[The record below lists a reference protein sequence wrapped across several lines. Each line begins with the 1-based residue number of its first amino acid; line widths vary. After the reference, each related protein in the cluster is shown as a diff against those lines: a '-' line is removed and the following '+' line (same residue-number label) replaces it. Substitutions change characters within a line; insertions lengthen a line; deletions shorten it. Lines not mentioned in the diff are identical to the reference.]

1 MRSVNFG
8 GRGDEMNS
16 HMPQDDISETEL
28 RHIAA
33 IKHNII
39 SPATGKPIVGIFQDS
54 LVGSTSITRQGINF
68 DAKHAMNLLVNKDYL
83 DLSQFNGDIYQR
95 FTNFEL
101 LSNIMPPISLKKKT
115 TAYEAYENPEMAKAN
130 GEMHIVNGRY
140 IKGQLVKK
148 GLDGASHGL
157 LHRIYRDC
165 GKDAC
170 VTFMDDLQFI
180 VNEYMKTA
188 GYSVGIS
195 DLIWNPETQKK
206 VEEVIQENKENV
218 MELINQTHL
227 GIFKN
232 ETNNTNQQQLE
243 NEIMGKLNQSTS
255 KVGKIVQQTL
265 GVDNRFVF
273 MSGFLSGSK
282 GSHTNISQMIALL
295 GQQTI
300 NSGRI
305 PYGYDNR
312 SLPHFKKYDDSPE
325 SRGFI
330 ENSFIS
336 GLEPHELFFH
346 AIAGRIGLID
356 TAVKSVT
363 WDTPIVLIENSHCIY
378 TEIGKWIDKK
388 LDDENNVVERHKER
402 NLELLRIPD
411 GVYIPTTD
419 YQGNVTWGACTAVT
433 RHDPGEKL
441 YAIRT
446 LGGREVTVTESKSL
460 LVWNQETRE
469 LQEIEPFN
477 IKVGDKLPVTQTL
490 CEPPVL
496 QEYIEQDGKQVKLN
510 KENGALFGSQCGDE
524 IPSEYFIAPTDF
536 IIGFLSSVD
545 TKHISTKRKA
555 EGINMLYTR
564 IGIYTRVA
572 QKEHNNWYIT
582 IEHSDNVNDIALDA
596 VTNIEELGVE
606 AHPKMYDLT
615 IPSTLNFGLANGLQ
629 VRDTSETGYIQRR
642 LIKAMEDIKIEW
654 DMTVRNHKGKIVQF
668 VYGGDSFDTT
678 AIESQKIAFMEMSVE
693 EIYKHF
699 YFADGNDAKEDRNI
713 LKSAYTKEAFSRLSK
728 QKDEYRVQ
736 IGEIIEEIL
745 KQRPLIATNVMQE
758 LFNDDA
764 MSVNMPV
771 HFDYAITYI
780 INQTGITQSTMLDI
794 TPLEVLNKLKNCYD
808 ELAGRGYTMP
818 SKLFKLLY
826 FHYLSPK
833 KLLLKHHI
841 NSITLDVLLEYVKL
855 TYKRALI
862 QPGEMVGIVSAQS
875 VGEPTTQM
883 TLNTFHNAGVA
894 EKTNVTTGL
903 PRLQEILKI
912 TETPAKPA
920 MVVYMLG
927 KDSETTKQQVS
938 RIMKEIE
945 YVTLQDIVANIS
957 IYYDPKENDTVVKE
971 DEVLIRQ
978 YSEFLRVAE
987 ECAGLPPQQEQPN
1000 LWVMRLKMDPHKML
1014 AKNITMDDVYYVIK
1028 HGYGDFITCVYADN
1042 NDSNL
1047 VFRLKVDVATRG
1059 RRKTKSLPLN
1069 ASDEIHLLKSFS
1081 ETLMTATVLKGMRKV
1096 KKATTRVIKD
1106 AVDCV
1111 DGKYS
1116 AKEIW
1121 VLDTVGSNL
1130 KAMLANIDIDA
1141 TRTISNDIT
1150 EVKNVL
1156 GIEAARQVIMNEMAE
1171 TFRTSGALQYHHMC
1185 LLVDRM
1191 TYNKKPVQIYR
1202 HGILSDDIGPI
1213 AKASFEQTPQ
1223 NFLEAAMFGMLDE
1236 VRGVSANVM
1245 CGQEGIYGTN
1255 MSQVLLDM
1263 EKLHSLSVEKLL
1275 EKKPIEEEIL
1285 KEFDGLETNEVCSK
1299 KELTVHSAFNDIK
1312 QKEVVLDDDHDI
1324 EL

>member
-1 MRSVNFG
+1 
-8 GRGDEMNS
+8 MNS

-101 LSNIMPPISLKKKT
+101 LSNIMPPISLKRKT
-115 TAYEAYENPEMAKAN
+115 TAYDAYENPEMAKAN

-148 GLDGASHGL
+148 GIDGASHGL

-243 NEIMGKLNQSTS
+243 NDIMGKLNQSTS

-282 GSHTNISQMIALL
+282 GSHTNISSMIACL

-330 ENSFIS
+330 QNSFIR

-356 TAVKSVT
+356 TAVK
-363 WDTPIVLIENSHCIY
+363 
-378 TEIGKWIDKK
+378 
-388 LDDENNVVERHKER
+388 
-402 NLELLRIPD
+402 
-411 GVYIPTTD
+411 
-419 YQGNVTWGACTAVT
+419 
-433 RHDPGEKL
+433 
-441 YAIRT
+441 
-446 LGGREVTVTESKSL
+446 
-460 LVWNQETRE
+460 
-469 LQEIEPFN
+469 
-477 IKVGDKLPVTQTL
+477 
-490 CEPPVL
+490 
-496 QEYIEQDGKQVKLN
+496 
-510 KENGALFGSQCGDE
+510 
-524 IPSEYFIAPTDF
+524 
-536 IIGFLSSVD
+536 
-545 TKHISTKRKA
+545 
-555 EGINMLYTR
+555 
-564 IGIYTRVA
+564 
-572 QKEHNNWYIT
+572 
-582 IEHSDNVNDIALDA
+582 
-596 VTNIEELGVE
+596 
-606 AHPKMYDLT
+606 
-615 IPSTLNFGLANGLQ
+615 
-629 VRDTSETGYIQRR
+629 TSETGYIQRR

-654 DMTVRNHKGKIVQF
+654 DMTARNHKGKIVQF
-668 VYGGDSFDTT
+668 VYGGDSFDTI
-678 AIESQKIAFMEMSVE
+678 AVESQKIAFMEMSIE

-699 YFADGNDAKEDRNI
+699 YFADGKDAKEDRGV
-713 LKSAYTKEAFSRLSK
+713 LKNAYTKAAYSRFGK
-728 QKDEYRVQ
+728 QKDEFRVQ
-736 IGEIIEEIL
+736 IGELVQEIL
-745 KQRPLIATNVMQE
+745 DERPFIATNVMQE
-758 LFNDDA
+758 LYNDDA

-771 HFDYAITYI
+771 HFNYAITYI
-780 INQTGITQSTMLDI
+780 VNQTGITQSTMLDI
-794 TPLEVLNKLKNCYD
+794 TPLEVLNKLKACYE
-808 ELAGRGYTMP
+808 ELSGKENTFVVP
-818 SKLFKLLY
+818 PKLFRLVY
-826 FHYLSPK
+826 FYYMSPK
-833 KLLLKHHI
+833 ELLLKHHI
-841 NSITLDVLLEYVKL
+841 NEATLDVLLEYIKL

-894 EKTNVTTGL
+894 DKTNVTTGL

-927 KDSETTKQQVS
+927 KDTETTKQQVS

-945 YVTLQDIVANIS
+945 YVTLQDIVDSIS
-957 IYYDPKENDTVVKE
+957 VYYDPKETVVSE
-971 DEVLIRQ
+971 DELLIRQ
-978 YSEFLRVAE
+978 YNEFLRVAE
-987 ECAGLPPQQEQPN
+987 ECAGLPQQQAQPN
-1000 LWVMRLKMDPHKML
+1000 HWVMRLKMDPHKML

-1028 HGYGDFITCVYADN
+1028 HGYGEFITCVYSDN
-1042 NDSNL
+1042 NDNNL
-1047 VFRLKVDVATRG
+1047 VFRLKVDVASRG
-1059 RRKTKSLPLN
+1059 RRKTKTLPLN
-1069 ASDEIHLLKSFS
+1069 ASDEIHLLKTFS
-1081 ETLMTATVLKGMRKV
+1081 ETLMTATVLKGMRRV
-1096 KKATTRVIKD
+1096 KKAYTRAIKD
-1106 AVDCV
+1106 AVECV

-1130 KAMLANIDIDA
+1130 RAMLANKDIDA

-1156 GIEAARQVIMNEMAE
+1156 GIEAARQVIMNEMNE
-1171 TFRTSGALQYHHMC
+1171 TFQTSGSLQYHHMC

-1191 TYNKKPVQIYR
+1191 TYNRKPVQIYR
-1202 HGILSDDIGPI
+1202 HGILSDNIGPI

-1263 EKLHSLSVEKLL
+1263 EKLHALSVEKLI
-1275 EKKPIEEEIL
+1275 EKKPVDDEIM
-1285 KEFDGLETNEVCSK
+1285 KGFDSLEVDANDVCSK
-1299 KELTVHSAFNDIK
+1299 KELTVHSAFNEIK
-1312 QKEVVLDDDHDI
+1312 QKEVAMDDDYDI
-1324 EL
+1324 DL